1 VYDDCEWRPVVG
13 AEHYHVNEYGEVR
26 NGKTGQ
32 ILSQVV
38 NVRGFPCVTLYA
50 EDSRTRYFWQVNKIV
65 AQAFLQPSYFSQ
77 ETSVWHL
84 DGDLM
89 NCRADNLKWETRSRV
104 LAWNE
109 MNRSGQ
115 PRLITSRV
123 RNNRT
128 GEVYE
133 NAYHCAMAV
142 GDTEESIVLKI
153 EKGSPRYSYIG
164 DNDL

>member
-1 VYDDCEWRPVVG
+1 MSDDCEWRPVVG

-65 AQAFLQPSYFSQ
+65 ATAFVPPSNFGQ
-77 ETSVWHL
+77 ETSVWHI
-84 DGDLM
+84 DGDLT
-89 NCRADNLKWETRSRV
+89 NCRPENLRWESRTRV

-109 MNRSGQ
+109 MHRHGR
-115 PRLITSRV
+115 PKLVTGRV

-128 GEVYE
+128 GAVYE
-133 NAYHCAMAV
+133 NAYECAIAE
-142 GDTEESIVLKI
+142 GDLEETIVIKI
-153 EKGSPRYSYIG
+153 ERGSPRYSYIG